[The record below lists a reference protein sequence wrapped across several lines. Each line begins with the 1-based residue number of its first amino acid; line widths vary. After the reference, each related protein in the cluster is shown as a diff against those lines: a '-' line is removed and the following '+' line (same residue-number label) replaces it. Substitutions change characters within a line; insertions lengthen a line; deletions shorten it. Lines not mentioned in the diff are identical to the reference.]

1 MYKKLNIRL
10 FSGFDFAL
18 GYHLVPVF
26 NKIGTHVGFSFFEDN
41 LVGDSLE
48 VYIRGDELFGNAL
61 HCAALNFPTDWYGSA
76 YAGCRR

>member
-1 MYKKLNIRL
+1 M
-10 FSGFDFAL
+10 
-18 GYHLVPVF
+18 VPVF

-61 HCAALNFPTDWYGSA
+61 NGAALNFSNVFVVGLTLFGDVGEVLAKLSSA